1 MRNRLSLIA
10 IALFLTAPGLLRADG
25 DGGALRRL
33 SAEFQNS
40 TSLGATGDEI
50 LTNAPAQPG
59 GVGGVVFYDK
69 KVKLSDDVDA
79 IYVTFSGQ
87 GDAHNGSALLMNATV
102 NDHLIEPL
110 AGQSGLGGGGP
121 HLQTGWYTLIHLP
134 QAAAANCNDGGGG
147 TADCHDSSLY
157 FSGCYRL
164 SESEKK
170 KKKHDDDDSEA
181 KFARIK
187 IALADL
193 PGFSPGVSP
202 PGDVGNTAF
211 LERTTIYIDGQK
223 DKHGTACVGASRLPH

>member
-10 IALFLTAPGLLRADG
+10 IALFLTAAGLLRADG
-25 DGGALRRL
+25 R
-33 SAEFQNS
+33 
-40 TSLGATGDEI
+40 
-50 LTNAPAQPG
+50 
-59 GVGGVVFYDK
+59 
-69 KVKLSDDVDA
+69 
-79 IYVTFSGQ
+79 
-87 GDAHNGSALLMNATV
+87 
-102 NDHLIEPL
+102 
-110 AGQSGLGGGGP
+110 
-121 HLQTGWYTLIHLP
+121 
-134 QAAAANCNDGGGG
+134 GG

-223 DKHGTACVGASRLPH
+223 DKHGT